1 MSASSDDLFARLRSL
16 GIETTTHH
24 HPPVFTVDEAKRLR
38 GDIPGTHC
46 KNLLLADHRGQLWL
60 VVARENT
67 AIDLKV
73 LRGCIS
79 AGRLSFARPDR
90 LQAVLGVDPGEV
102 TPFALIND
110 AAHQVRVILESGM
123 MTGQWLNFHPLTN
136 TATTTI
142 GPDDLLAFVRSCGHE
157 PAIVDL

>member
-1 MSASSDDLFARLRSL
+1 MPASPHDLFAHLRGL

-24 HPPVFTVDEAKRLR
+24 HPPVFTVEEAGRLR

-46 KNLLLADHRGQLWL
+46 KNLLLADHKSQLWL

-67 AIDLKV
+67 AVDLKA
-73 LRGCIS
+73 LRGVLG
-79 AGRLSFARPDR
+79 AGRLSFARPER
-90 LQAVLGVDPGEV
+90 LHEVLGVSPGEV

-110 AAHQVRVILESGM
+110 AVHQVRVVLESGM
-123 MTGQWLNFHPLTN
+123 MAGEWLNFHPLTN

-142 GPDDLLAFVRSCGHE
+142 RPGDLLAFVRACGHD
-157 PAIVDL
+157 PMIVDL